1 MHHLDEEPIRGKHA
15 GTCFALF
22 CTAPLSSLGGFYVES
37 STERLHTHT
46 RYTFNHPS
54 YSKRR
59 RARTRRIV
67 GINWFF
73 TTQHKKVSM
82 LLLWVLTS
90 GFSREYHCIAK
101 LDYFFLFT
109 YSSCHIFLSI
119 LCDNTSPLCLIPFR
133 SSGRFHVGSE
143 AKLMEQ
149 YRDLC
154 GSNRVRLNKVSGDP
168 EIAKSVCRVA

>member
-90 GFSREYHCIAK
+90 GFSREYRCIAK
-101 LDYFFLFT
+101 LDYFSLFLLTPRVISFSPYSVTIQALCASFLFGLPVAST
-109 YSSCHIFLSI
+109 
-119 LCDNTSPLCLIPFR
+119 
-133 SSGRFHVGSE
+133 SE
-143 AKLMEQ
+143 A
-149 YRDLC
+149 RP
-154 GSNRVRLNKVSGDP
+154 S
-168 EIAKSVCRVA
+168 